1 MYGRMEVQIP
11 AFAAS
16 VRIGVTVTFSRQ
28 PVQFRGIRRLRY
40 AFGYRLRMLISR
52 SGWRDTVS
60 AGKQS
65 PVVHTAALLTAL
77 WQGKGLT
84 ADKTG
89 YLHVSAFHTG
99 TDWMSPQPSDK
110 YNLSPR

>member
-1 MYGRMEVQIP
+1 
-11 AFAAS
+11 
-16 VRIGVTVTFSRQ
+16 
-28 PVQFRGIRRLRY
+28 
-40 AFGYRLRMLISR
+40 MLISR
-52 SGWRDTVS
+52 SGWGDIVS

-65 PVVHTAALLTAL
+65 PVVHTATLLTSM

-99 TDWMSPQPSDK
+99 TDWMSPQPSDN
-110 YNLSPR
+110 YTLSPR